1 MVKFDAEHVL
11 TGLNPRQQEAVQTT
25 EGPVL
30 VVAGPGS
37 GKTRVLTCR
46 IAWLLAT
53 ETAKPHQVLALTFT
67 NKAAREMR
75 ERVQKLLPKGTTKG
89 MWVGTFHSQMV
100 RLLRVEAEHL
110 GFTSDFTIYDTDD
123 TERLL
128 KQLID
133 ENDYDSKKIKPRTV
147 HGYISEAKN
156 ALRTIDE
163 MESAAKSKPAK
174 AAVKLYQ
181 LYNNALKAAN
191 AFDFDDLLLKPIELF
206 KEFPEIL
213 KKYQSKWSHVLID
226 EYQDTN
232 HVQYRLAY
240 ALSEAHRN
248 LCVVGD
254 DAQSIYSFR
263 GADIQNIFSFERDF
277 KEAKVIRLEQNYR
290 STSTILDAADSVIL
304 NNKEQI
310 KKKLWT
316 KNEIGEKVKVI
327 EALEGRNEAAEA
339 VKLIRDKK
347 ARSDLRYE
355 DFAILYRTNV
365 QSRTFEDALRKA
377 GMPYRIIGGISFYQR
392 KEIKDAVAY
401 LRLLV
406 NPDDVSS
413 FQRIVNF
420 PTRGIGIK
428 SQQIILEYAR
438 QPGFNLSQTMKEIH
452 NLPISKRARNALR
465 SFTDLIRTHT
475 ADMHSGMDP
484 SEIAASLFR
493 KSGLMKEME
502 SDDLHSGQYRLDNVQ
517 NLLVAIQD
525 YASED
530 ESHTLS
536 RYLQRLALM
545 TDADTDQSKLDRVT
559 LMTLHASKGLE
570 FHVVFI
576 GGLEDELLP
585 LIRGEQISR
594 VELEEERRLLYVG
607 ITRAKSLLFLGWAR
621 SRSRFGGAPKYP
633 EPSRFLAEMDP
644 RVLIL
649 PPETQKRLN
658 RSDQLNHV
666 SKGVPVELKKS
677 GYAKKSTKRTQAPS
691 HASTGNSY
699 GKSKPKNLSGF
710 RKGAKV
716 YHKNY
721 GDGTVTHVDKQG
733 DSVVVTVQFMEHGMK
748 RLFIKFAPMVVLD

>member
-1 MVKFDAEHVL
+1 MVKFDAERVL
-11 TGLNPRQQEAVQTT
+11 SGLNPRQKEAVQTT
-25 EGPVL
+25 QGPVL

-53 ETAKPHQVLALTFT
+53 DTAAPNQVLALTFT

-75 ERVQKLLPKGTTKG
+75 ERVQTLLPRGASKG

-100 RLLRVEAEHL
+100 RLLRVEAEHI

-123 TERLL
+123 AERILR
-128 KQLID
+128 QLID
-133 ENDYDSKKIKPRTV
+133 ENKYDPKRIKPRTV
-147 HGYISEAKN
+147 QGYISEAKN
-156 ALRTIDE
+156 AMHSLDDMQSR
-163 MESAAKSKPAK
+163 AKSSPAK
-174 AAVKLYQ
+174 AAVKLYEP
-181 LYNNALKAAN
+181 YNHALKAAN
-191 AFDFDDLLLKPIELF
+191 AFDFDDLLLKPLELF
-206 KEFPEIL
+206 KKYPEIL
-213 KKYQSKWSHVLID
+213 RKYQSKWSHVLID

-240 ALSEAHRN
+240 ALAAAHRN

-310 KKKLWT
+310 QKKLWT
-316 KNEIGEKVKVI
+316 QNEVGEKVKVI
-327 EALEGRNEAAEA
+327 EALEDRNEASEA
-339 VKLIRDKK
+339 VKMIRDKK

-377 GMPYRIIGGISFYQR
+377 GIPYRIIGGISFYQR

-406 NPDDVSS
+406 NPDDIAS

-428 SQQIILEYAR
+428 SQQVILEYAR
-438 QPGFNLSQTMKEIH
+438 QPESNLGQTLKEIH
-452 NLPISKRARNALR
+452 NLPIPKRARSALR
-465 SFTDLIRTHT
+465 EFTDLIKTHT
-475 ADMHSGMDP
+475 ENVKADMDP
-484 SEIAASLFR
+484 SEVAASLFR
-493 KSGLMKEME
+493 KSGLMKEIE
-502 SDDLHSGQYRLDNVQ
+502 SDDLHSGQYRLENIQ

-536 RYLQRLALM
+536 SYLQRLALI
-545 TDADTDQSKLDRVT
+545 TDADTDNSKQDRVT

-576 GGLEDELLP
+576 GGLEDQLLP
-585 LIRGEQISR
+585 LIRGEKITQTQ
-594 VELEEERRLLYVG
+594 LEEERRLLYVG

-621 SRSRFGGAPKYP
+621 ARSRYGGPPTYP
-633 EPSRFLAEMDP
+633 EPSPFLAEMDP
-644 RVLIL
+644 KVLLL
-649 PPETQKRLN
+649 PPETKKRLRRPN
-658 RSDQLNHV
+658 GSNHV
-666 SKGVPVELKKS
+666 LKGGIEESKKPTQ
-677 GYAKKSTKRTQAPS
+677 AKKSTGTTQAPS
-691 HASTGNSY
+691 LSTQR
-699 GKSKPKNLSGF
+699 KSDQAPKPKNLSSFKIGS
-710 RKGAKV
+710 KV
-716 YHKNY
+716 FHKEY
-721 GDGTVTHVDKQG
+721 GDGEVIHKEGQG
-733 DSVVVTVQFMEHGMK
+733 DSIVVSVLFIDHGLK
-748 RLFIKFAPMVVLD
+748 RLFVKFAPMVVMG